1 MIVLA
6 AFLLGGAAGVLLW
19 LYVTGFIER
28 LQQDIHATYV
38 ELFPQNPPIF
48 QPHFA
53 AIQPKKCGQIWR
65 YFCLA
70 GSLLACLQ
78 IYFNDDLFTLWI
90 GSTLLIL
97 WAISYLDWHYQLI
110 SPTPCLWLLALGL
123 FGAQNGF
130 SAFTLAESLQSAAG
144 FFLVFYGIYW
154 LAKAYY
160 KQEAFGRG
168 DYWLA
173 LGLGSFLPLEN
184 LPHFLLLACM
194 LGIGGAL
201 ILRKT
206 KGFLP
211 FGPFMCAS
219 VIALWTV
226 HSL

>member
-6 AFLLGGAAGVLLW
+6 AFLLGGVAGVILW
-19 LYVTGFIER
+19 VYVTGFIPR
-28 LQQDIHATYV
+28 LQQDIYETYV

-53 AIQPKKCGQIWR
+53 TIQPKKCGQIGA
-65 YFCLA
+65 YFFIA
-70 GSLLACLQ
+70 GSLFACLHR
-78 IYFNDDLFTLWI
+78 YVNDDLVTLWI
-90 GSTLLIL
+90 GSCLLLL
-97 WAISYLDWHYQLI
+97 WAISLLDWHYQLI
-110 SPTPCLWLLALGL
+110 SPTPCLCLLALGM
-123 FGAQNGF
+123 GGSYF
-130 SAFTLAESLQSAAG
+130 SLSPLTLEESLQSAAG
-144 FFLVFYGIYW
+144 FFLVFYAIYW
-154 LAKAYY
+154 LAKTYY

-194 LGIGGAL
+194 LGMGAAL

-211 FGPFMCAS
+211 FGPFMCSAC
-219 VIALWTV
+219 VIIKVGALF
-226 HSL
+226 